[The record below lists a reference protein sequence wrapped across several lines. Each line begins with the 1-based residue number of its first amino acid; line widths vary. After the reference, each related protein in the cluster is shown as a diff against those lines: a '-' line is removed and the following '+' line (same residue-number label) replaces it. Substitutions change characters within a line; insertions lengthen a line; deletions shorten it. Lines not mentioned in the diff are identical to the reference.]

1 MTYWPI
7 SSPSVFAATKRT
19 DPGRAHTSH
28 DDAEHQQPGEQDA
41 DKPSQTHPGDGAS
54 AQSKSEVED
63 KNGASV
69 EDDIH
74 GTIIAIRVTR
84 SGHMFATLTRTTL
97 TVWQTKACLIANV
110 TPQPTI
116 VLASVLRSEQSVRTY
131 GPNTDVLLR
140 PDSQIFV
147 VQTTLGF
154 LITYSLATDHS
165 SRIYQAQFTN
175 THGGHTRR
183 SSAITGFKIQRQ
195 HDVNAGPGEG
205 SGLKELSLRF
215 RMVIRVDAGIIRALA
230 LDDELIVATGKP
242 AAVQC
247 IRWAPDSTGSQ
258 TSTELLA
265 KMSWLGNNASL
276 REMVHD
282 RPMNLSCWITGDG
295 RAFAVQKAARKDAVA
310 PSLFRGYGFHTPE
323 TDADHGVKAAINA
336 RFSLLAVGCASG
348 EIYVYTARDYTGNI
362 PLSHKLRPNVTSPGK
377 MTVLTYSPDGYCL
390 FAGYE
395 RGWAMWSVYGKP
407 GATSFTAERTLS
419 KTNNEEWLLSIK
431 EAFWIGGGAEL
442 LMLSNDDNRFFVLEM
457 ARSAVTGCFSSAN
470 VSRSLMQTSTGFMIY
485 RGYDL
490 PDLTTISADVSLWHH
505 VQIPSAYLVDQWPI
519 RSAVISNDGR
529 YVAIAGKRGLAHYS
543 VNSGRWKMFDDPF
556 IENEF
561 TVRGGMCWF
570 QHVLI
575 AAIECRDSHEVRV
588 YSREA
593 ALDNSHI
600 MHTQKLPAP
609 IVLIAPSG
617 EDSLLVYTYEN
628 ILYHY
633 VISVSDASVKL
644 VQVGQIAL
652 HGIIRAPTRVRALS
666 WILPEDQI
674 HNGDPSQDV
683 AVATILFLVDGK
695 LVLLQPTTTESGDLK
710 YEMRIIAQNVETYAL
725 MRDHPAFA
733 LDRHADSL
741 PASPSMELTME
752 GVHGHDL
759 RDSLWF
765 FDGHD
770 MRVWI
775 DMQDVLAS
783 ASPEIGRELP
793 TPVQIPVDFYPL
805 SALINKAI
813 IFGVESELIQRRD
826 TNFAFL
832 RFGTRTHLFLP
843 ALLRSHLAQF
853 NHPAALHLSHHYQH
867 LLYFPH
873 ALEIL
878 LHEVLDEEVDTQPP
892 PEQALLPS
900 VLSFLSSFP
909 RYLDI
914 VVQCTRKTEVR
925 SWRTLFSNLPPP
937 EELFEE
943 SLQKG
948 NLKTA
953 GGYLLVLHTFE
964 ELRPTGDQ
972 VVRLLQRAKDKQD
985 WELCKELARFLMALD
1000 ESGATLRSTL
1010 ELVELKTPSAEP
1022 GLGQSH
1028 FTFDT
1033 ARLNVPLR
1041 SRNNGTRS
1049 LGGPGVDF
1057 GSDGAGRTSRENGDI
1072 SPGVSDVSASSDT
1085 SPSQVP
1091 GDYFGLGMNSLRQ

>member
-7 SSPSVFAATKRT
+7 SSPSVYAATKHTNPDRT
-19 DPGRAHTSH
+19 RVSNDGVANGQ
-28 DDAEHQQPGEQDA
+28 AEARH
-41 DKPSQTHPGDGAS
+41 GAS
-54 AQSKSEVED
+54 EGDSQLETADE
-63 KNGASV
+63 ASTQGEGVAKEEGKLRQQAV

-74 GTIIAIRVTR
+74 GEIIAVRVTR
-84 SGHMFATLTRTTL
+84 SGHTFATLTRTTL
-97 TVWQTKACLIANV
+97 TIWQTK
-110 TPQPTI
+110 PTV
-116 VLASVLRSEQSVRTY
+116 VLASVLRSEQSVKTY
-131 GPNTDVLLR
+131 GPNSDILLR

-165 SRIYQAQFTN
+165 SRVYTTHFTN
-175 THGGHTRR
+175 THGGHSRR
-183 SSAITGFKIQRQ
+183 SSAVSGFKQQRQ
-195 HDVNAGPGEG
+195 HGTNAGPGEG

-215 RMVIRVDAGIIRALA
+215 RMVIRVDAGIVRALA
-230 LDDELIVATGKP
+230 LDDELVVATEKP

-247 IRWAPDSTGSQ
+247 IRWAPDSSGSQ
-258 TSTELLA
+258 TSTELLT
-265 KMSWLGNNASL
+265 KMTWLGKKTTL
-276 REMVHD
+276 VDMVHD
-282 RPMNLSCWITGDG
+282 RPMNLLCWITGEG
-295 RAFAVQKAARKDAVA
+295 QAFAVQRVHPNAAQE
-310 PSLFRGYGFHTPE
+310 STGLFRGYGFHTPE
-323 TDADHGVKAAINA
+323 SDAEHGVKAAINA
-336 RFSLLAVGCASG
+336 RFSLLAVGCANG
-348 EIYVYTARDYTGNI
+348 DICIYTARDYTGNI
-362 PLSHKLRPNVTSPGK
+362 PLSHRVKPNTSSPGK
-377 MTVLTYSPDGYCL
+377 LNVLVYSPDGYCL
-390 FAGYE
+390 FAGYDN
-395 RGWAMWSVYGKP
+395 GWAMWSVYGKP
-407 GATSFTAERTLS
+407 GATSFTTDRTLS
-419 KTNNEEWLLSIK
+419 ETNAEGWLLGVHD
-431 EAFWIGGGAEL
+431 AFWIGSGSEL
-442 LMLSNDDNRFFVLEM
+442 VILGKEDNRLFVLEM
-457 ARSAVTGCFSSAN
+457 ARSAITGCFSSAN
-470 VSRSLMQTSTGFMIY
+470 ISRSLMQTSTGFMIY

-490 PDLTTISADVSLWHH
+490 PDLTTISADVSFWHH
-505 VQIPSAYLVDQWPI
+505 VQIPPHYLIDQWPI
-519 RSAVISNDGR
+519 RCTVISNDGR
-529 YVAIAGKRGLAHYS
+529 YVAVAGKRGLAHYS
-543 VNSGRWKMFDDPF
+543 INSGRWKMFDDPF
-556 IENEF
+556 VENEF

-575 AAIECRDSHEVRV
+575 AAVESRDSHEIRI

-600 MHTQKLPAP
+600 MHVQKLPAP

-633 VISVSDASVKL
+633 VISVADAAVKL
-644 VQVGQIAL
+644 IQVGQIAL
-652 HGIIRAPTRVRALS
+652 HGIIRAPPRVRALS

-674 HNGDPSQDV
+674 HHGDPSQDV

-695 LVLLQPTTTESGDLK
+695 LVLLQPTTTEGGELK

-733 LDRHADSL
+733 LDMQLDSL
-741 PASPSMELTME
+741 PPSPSIGLTMDA
-752 GVHGHDL
+752 VNGHDL

-775 DMQDVLAS
+775 DMQDVLSSAS
-783 ASPEIGRELP
+783 AELGRELP
-793 TPVQIPVDFYPL
+793 TPVKIPVDFYPL

-826 TNFAFL
+826 TSFAFL
-832 RFGTRTHLFLP
+832 RIGTRTHLFLP
-843 ALLRSHLAQF
+843 ALLRDHLAQY
-853 NHPAALHLSHHYQH
+853 NHPAALHLSHYYQQ
-867 LLYFPH
+867 LQYLPH

-878 LHEVLDEEVDTQPP
+878 LHEVLDDEVDTQPP

-909 RYLDI
+909 QYLDI

-972 VVRLLQRAKDKQD
+972 VVRLLQRAKDEQD

-1022 GLGQSH
+1022 DRGQSH

-1033 ARLNVPLR
+1033 ARLNIPVRGR
-1041 SRNNGTRS
+1041 SNGHR
-1049 LGGPGVDF
+1049 LEG
-1057 GSDGAGRTSRENGDI
+1057 
-1072 SPGVSDVSASSDT
+1072 SPGLGNSFTSSDQGSRGSPSASPGGSAV
-1085 SPSQVP
+1085 SPGNSTAPQGP
-1091 GDYFGLGMNSLRQ
+1091 GDYFGLGLGNMR

>member
-7 SSPSVFAATKRT
+7 SSPSVFAATKHTNPERT
-19 DPGRAHTSH
+19 HVSH
-28 DDAEHQQPGEQDA
+28 DGVERKQQ
-41 DKPSQTHPGDGAS
+41 SQ
-54 AQSKSEVED
+54 VED
-63 KNGASV
+63 ETPTQGRSGVQEKNGIRLQQQSASEQSA

-74 GTIIAIRVTR
+74 GKMIAIRVTR
-84 SGHMFATLTRTTL
+84 SGQMFATLTHSTL
-97 TVWQTKACLIANV
+97 TIWQTK
-110 TPQPTI
+110 PTV
-116 VLASVLRSEQSVRTY
+116 VLASVLRSEQSLKTY

-140 PDSQIFV
+140 PDFQIFV

-154 LITYSLATDHS
+154 LITYSLATDHA
-165 SRIYQAQFTN
+165 SRVYKTQFTN
-175 THGGHTRR
+175 THGGHSRR
-183 SSAITGFKIQRQ
+183 SSAISGFKIQRQ
-195 HDVNAGPGEG
+195 HDRNAGPGEG
-205 SGLKELSLRF
+205 NGLKELSLRF
-215 RMVIRVDAGIIRALA
+215 RMVIRVDAGIVRALA
-230 LDDELIVATGKP
+230 LDDELVVATEKP
-242 AAVQC
+242 TAIQC

-265 KMSWLGNNASL
+265 KMPWVGKKATL
-276 REMVHD
+276 RDMIHD
-282 RPMNLSCWITGDG
+282 RPMNLSCWITGEG
-295 RAFAVQKAARKDAVA
+295 QAFAVQRIAQREANAS
-310 PSLFRGYGFHTPE
+310 PTLFRGYGFHTPE
-323 TDADHGVKAAINA
+323 TDADYGVKAAINA

-362 PLSHKLRPNVTSPGK
+362 PLSHKLRPNTTSPGK
-377 MTVLTYSPDGYCL
+377 LNVLAYSPDGYCL

-395 RGWAMWSVYGKP
+395 NGWTIWSVYGKP
-407 GATSFTAERTLS
+407 GATSFTTDRTLS
-419 KTNNEEWLLSIK
+419 ETNGEGWLLGVQ

-442 LMLSNDDNRFFVLEM
+442 VMLSNNDNRLFVLEM
-457 ARSAVTGCFSSAN
+457 ARSAITGCFSSAN
-470 VSRSLMQTSTGFMIY
+470 ISRSLMQTSTGFMIY

-490 PDLTTISADVSLWHH
+490 PDLTTISADVSLWHT
-505 VQIPSAYLVDQWPI
+505 VQIPSTYLVDQWPI

-529 YVAIAGKRGLAHYS
+529 YVAVAGKRGLAHYS

-575 AAIECRDSHEVRV
+575 AAVECHDSHEVRI

-600 MHTQKLPAP
+600 MHIQKLPAP
-609 IVLIAPSG
+609 IVLIASSG

-633 VISVSDASVKL
+633 VISVADAAVTL
-644 VQVGQIAL
+644 IQVGQIAL
-652 HGIIRAPTRVRALS
+652 HGIIRAPPRVRALS
-666 WILPEDQI
+666 WILPENQI

-695 LVLLQPTTTESGDLK
+695 LVLLQPTTTEGGELK

-733 LDRHADSL
+733 LDMQHPDSL
-741 PASPSMELTME
+741 PPSPSIGLNIN
-752 GVHGHDL
+752 GVHSHDL

-775 DMQDVLAS
+775 DMQDVLSSVS
-783 ASPEIGRELP
+783 AELGRELP
-793 TPVQIPVDFYPL
+793 TPIRIPVDFYPL
-805 SALINKAI
+805 SALLNKAI
-813 IFGVESELIQRRD
+813 IFGVEPEIIQRRD
-826 TNFAFL
+826 TSFAFL
-832 RFGTRTHLFLP
+832 RLGTRTHLFLP
-843 ALLRSHLAQF
+843 ALLRYHLAQY

-909 RYLDI
+909 QYLDI

-925 SWRTLFSNLPPP
+925 SWRTLFLNLPPP

-964 ELRPTGDQ
+964 ELRSTGDQ
-972 VVRLLQRAKDKQD
+972 VVRLLQRAKEEQD

-1010 ELVELKTPSAEP
+1010 ELVELKSPSAEP
-1022 GLGQSH
+1022 GFGQSH
-1028 FTFDT
+1028 FTFET
-1033 ARLNVPLR
+1033 SRLNVPVRGR
-1041 SRNNGTRS
+1041 SNGHRADVG
-1049 LGGPGVDF
+1049 LGRP
-1057 GSDGAGRTSRENGDI
+1057 SDAASEESRGRRPRENGSVSPSGSSV
-1072 SPGVSDVSASSDT
+1072 SPGSAT
-1085 SPSQVP
+1085 AHEGL
-1091 GDYFGLGMNSLRQ
+1091 GDYFGLGMQNVR